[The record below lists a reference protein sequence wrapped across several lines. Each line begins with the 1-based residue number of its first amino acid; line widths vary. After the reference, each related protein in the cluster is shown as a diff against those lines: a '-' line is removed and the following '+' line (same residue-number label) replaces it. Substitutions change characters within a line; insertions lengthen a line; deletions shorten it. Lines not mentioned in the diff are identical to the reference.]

1 MNRTT
6 AINATARQPS
16 PSRRG
21 LALAAT
27 VVLALG
33 AVACSSDTD
42 ADTANTIA
50 NSEPLSTDVVETI
63 DVTTTMASI
72 PETTATTDAAP
83 ADTTEVASVGLTDDE
98 VAGLLWM
105 REEEQLAH
113 DVYATLGD
121 LWGLRIFENIA
132 SSEQSHVDAAL
143 QVLEQYDIDDPA
155 AGNELGTFTDP
166 QIQTLYD
173 ELVADGSASLVAALE
188 VGALIEELDIS
199 DLRLRAST
207 TDVAAL
213 TTLYANLEKGS
224 RNHLR
229 AFTSQLEGRDVVYE
243 PTQLDPDA
251 YAAIVSSPTE
261 RGHDN

>member
-1 MNRTT
+1 MNPTT
-6 AINATARQPS
+6 TQPS
-16 PSRRG
+16 LSRRG

-27 VVLALG
+27 ALLALG
-33 AVACSSDTD
+33 AVACSTDSDTVTD
-42 ADTANTIA
+42 ADTAGIIA
-50 NSEPLSTDVVETI
+50 ATEPSSTDVVETVE
-63 DVTTTMASI
+63 VTTTESASD
-72 PETTATTDAAP
+72 TTSTI
-83 ADTTEVASVGLTDDE
+83 DTTEVASTALTDDE

-113 DVYATLGD
+113 DVYTTLGE
-121 LWGLRIFENIA
+121 LWGIRILENIA

-166 QIQTLYD
+166 QIQALYD
-173 ELVADGSASLVAALE
+173 ELVADGSTSLVDALK

-199 DLRLRAST
+199 DLRLRASA